1 MPGIIA
7 ASATRVLGSY
17 LFSRGKI
24 IFTTF
29 ATFIALGVTIG
40 ADLAL
45 IPLWG
50 IEGAAVASSIAYTV
64 ALVATVYWYRRESG
78 RGIAEA
84 LLWRPS
90 DIGYYTAALKRA
102 LGRRTEDEASG
113 AETLAQDEP
122 NEDG

>member
-29 ATFIALGVTIG
+29 ATFIALGVTIA
-40 ADLAL
+40 ADLVL
-45 IPLWG
+45 IPLWEV
-50 IEGAAVASSIAYTV
+50 EGAAIASSIAYAV
-64 ALVATVYWYRRESG
+64 ALGATAYWYRRESG
-78 RGIAEA
+78 RSIAEA
-84 LLWRPS
+84 LFWRPS
-90 DIGYYTAALKRA
+90 DIGYYTSALKRA
-102 LGRRTEDEASG
+102 LGRRAGGEMSG
-113 AETLAQDEP
+113 AETLPQDEP

>member
-1 MPGIIA
+1 M
-7 ASATRVLGSY
+7 
-17 LFSRGKI
+17 
-24 IFTTF
+24 
-29 ATFIALGVTIG
+29 TIG

-90 DIGYYTAALKRA
+90 DIGYYTAAVKRA
-102 LGRRTEDEASG
+102 LGQRTEDEASDT
-113 AETLAQDEP
+113 ETLAQDEP